1 MKALLTGMAMRGRI
15 EDRSHGGTMNIV
27 KVGIMKSLELFVPPL
42 PLQNQFR
49 LNADA
54 MLSIQTQQST
64 STTKVQATF
73 DALLAQAFS

>member
-1 MKALLTGMAMRGRI
+1 M
-15 EDRSHGGTMNIV
+15 DIV
-27 KVGIMKSLELFVPPL
+27 KMGIMKSIELFVPPL